1 MMSVAFE
8 QLEKGQVVG
17 ERTVEVSRADLVRYA
32 GASGDLNPIHW
43 NQEFA
48 RAVGLPD
55 VIAHG
60 MFTMGAAVGLVT
72 DWAGDPGAVVDYQT
86 RFTKPVVVPNAFDT
100 AVTATTALSV
110 RGVIGAVDPEARTAR
125 VDLTVTAPD
134 LAEPD
139 ADPGT
144 AKALKVL
151 VKAQAVVRF
160 RHPDRAA

>member
-1 MMSVAFE
+1 MTVDFE
-8 QLEKGQVVG
+8 TLEKGQQIG
-17 ERTVEVSRADLVRYA
+17 ERRIEVSRADLVRYA
-32 GASGDLNPIHW
+32 GASGDRNPIHW

-48 RAVGLPD
+48 QSVGLPN

-72 DWAGDPGAVVDYQT
+72 EWAGDPGAVVDYQT
-86 RFTKPVVVPNAFDT
+86 RFTKPVVVPNRFGTGVEAS
-100 AVTATTALSV
+100 TALTVS
-110 RGVIGAVDPEARTAR
+110 GVIGAVDPERRTAR

-134 LAEPD
+134 LSDPE
-139 ADPGT
+139 ADPAS

-160 RHPDRAA
+160 PH